1 MWAKTRIARAAIM
14 SDTNGAGGNMEN
26 NADTQVKEQ
35 TRQNEKTIVPD
46 WTESEWFQVWLKLAR
61 HEYQT
66 KAG

>member
-1 MWAKTRIARAAIM
+1 
-14 SDTNGAGGNMEN
+14 MEN
-26 NADTQVKEQ
+26 NADTQVKER
-35 TRQNEKTIVPD
+35 TRENENTIVPD